1 MIMNRASD
9 FLVHMDR
16 ASYEP
21 GVRLRGSHEPGVRL
35 LVHLWSIPKKN

>member
-16 ASYEP
+16 ASDF
-21 GVRLRGSHEPGVRL
+21 V
-35 LVHLWSIPKKN
+35 VHMNRASDYWFTSGPYLKKN